1 MAHKKSPAA
10 QAGTDRA
17 VVREVVYNS
26 ETTATPS
33 NPQFARVARWLARRH
48 LLRLP
53 IATIVA
59 AEIGLGR
66 AR

>member
-1 MAHKKSPAA
+1 MAQKKNPVAL
-10 QAGTDRA
+10 AGADRA
-17 VVREVVYNS
+17 VVREVFRNS
-26 ETTATPS
+26 ETTATPA
-33 NPQFARVARWLARRH
+33 NPQLARAARWLARRH
-48 LLRLP
+48 FLRLP